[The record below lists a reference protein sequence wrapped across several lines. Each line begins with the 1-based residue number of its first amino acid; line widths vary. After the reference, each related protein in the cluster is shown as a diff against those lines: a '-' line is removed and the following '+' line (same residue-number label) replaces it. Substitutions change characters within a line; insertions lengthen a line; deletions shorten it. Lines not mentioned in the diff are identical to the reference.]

1 MSEVITRVVRG
12 VKWVARGTPVND
24 FELMGR
30 GQTAVWP
37 VEGAALL
44 VRDGRETM
52 VEFFR
57 QCLREGMTV
66 AWDLADWRVWSLL
79 SERVPAL
86 IQVVSGGSLLEVN
99 LVDTVEES
107 DVMAIVGVI
116 GNGREELIGKIMGL
130 GGVMAGVGVKYKL
143 RDYE

>member
-24 FELMGR
+24 FEVMRR

-52 VEFFR
+52 VELFR
-57 QCLREGMTV
+57 QFLREGMTV

-86 IQVVSGGSLLEVN
+86 IQVVSVGSLLEVN
-99 LVDTVEES
+99 LADTVEEPNA
-107 DVMAIVGVI
+107 VAIVGV
-116 GNGREELIGKIMGL
+116 
-130 GGVMAGVGVKYKL
+130 GGVKIS
-143 RDYE
+143 